1 MLGESIRKRKKT
13 KECFISCER
22 EIKRKKKKKTNKQTK
37 GNMAVHFDLVNKMTL
52 AFLAVSIVYFIAMD
66 ILLYSRV
73 KNYRVKE
80 TANDTPLYK
89 PMIPCDLN
97 PLCAVTVK
105 GLTLD
110 HPNHFLLS
118 PLAALMDKILG
129 ISKSWN
135 WLTPNLISGFHVF
148 IAVLA
153 GKCVSSESLSQ
164 RRLGV
169 MLFQVRT

>member
-1 MLGESIRKRKKT
+1 
-13 KECFISCER
+13 
-22 EIKRKKKKKTNKQTK
+22 
-37 GNMAVHFDLVNKMTL
+37 MAVHFDPVNKLTM
-52 AFLAVSIVYFIAMD
+52 AFLAISIIYFVVMDVS
-66 ILLYSRV
+66 LYSRV
-73 KNYRVKE
+73 KYYRVKE
-80 TANDTPLYK
+80 TANDTPPYR
-89 PMIPCDLN
+89 PTIPCDLN

-129 ISKSWN
+129 ISESWY

-148 IAVLA
+148 VAVLA
-153 GKCVSSESLSQ
+153 GKFVSSESLTQ

-169 MLFQVRT
+169 MLFQLRT